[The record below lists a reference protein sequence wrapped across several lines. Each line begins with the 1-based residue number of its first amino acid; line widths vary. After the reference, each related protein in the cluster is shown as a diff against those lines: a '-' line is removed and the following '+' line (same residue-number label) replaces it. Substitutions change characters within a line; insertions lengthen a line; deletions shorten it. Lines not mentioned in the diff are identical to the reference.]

1 MPRRKT
7 SGDQTREPKM
17 KKFIL
22 AFLALFLVV
31 PALADQTDRD
41 RNAAYDQARNEY
53 RLYLQQ
59 LKELN
64 RQYKEVTGEI
74 GKIIKEEGLPTWDAG
89 DMVLGADL
97 GGEALS
103 NFGDTDVQETDTEI
117 IVTVDLPG
125 LKKNE
130 VKVSIVDH
138 KALKIQGEREASKEK
153 IKESAGIRFYKSER
167 QYGEF
172 EKLIELPS
180 TVQDQGTEAKYEDG
194 VLTVRILKE
203 PGAQK
208 EVAVTVH

>member
-1 MPRRKT
+1 
-7 SGDQTREPKM
+7 M

-31 PALADQTDRD
+31 PAFADSADRD
-41 RNAAYDQARNEY
+41 RNVAYDQARDEY

-89 DMVLGADL
+89 DTDLGAGL

-103 NFGDTDVQETDTEI
+103 NFGDTDIEDSDTE
-117 IVTVDLPG
+117 VVVKVDLPG

-138 KALKIQGEREASKEK
+138 KVLKIQGEREVSKEK
-153 IKESAGIRFYKSER
+153 IKESSGVRFYKSER

-180 TVQDQGTEAKYEDG
+180 TVQDKGTEAKYEDG
-194 VLTVRILKE
+194 VLTVKVLKE
-203 PGAQK
+203 ASSQQ
-208 EVAVTVH
+208 EVTIQVH